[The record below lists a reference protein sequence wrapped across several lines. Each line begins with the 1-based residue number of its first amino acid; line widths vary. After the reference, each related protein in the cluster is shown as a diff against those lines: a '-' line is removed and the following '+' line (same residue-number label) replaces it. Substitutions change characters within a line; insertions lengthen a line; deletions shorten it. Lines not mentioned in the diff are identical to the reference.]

1 MKQSMADGQK
11 HSWRCRR
18 LAGYLFFGAAF
29 VWLLHA
35 AFTDGNIAIKIA
47 MATMFMN
54 IGLLFLVSDKRAEN
68 SSKEDP

>member
-1 MKQSMADGQK
+1 M
-11 HSWRCRR
+11 
-18 LAGYLFFGAAF
+18 AGYLFFGAAF